1 MSHLSF
7 DTTEAEVKEFFLP
20 LEAESIKL
28 LSRDGQ
34 PMGKANVY
42 FKTHEDAVKAME
54 KDQHDLGTWRV
65 NLYLNSTESGLSAP
79 STEQAKPAKATNKIT
94 FDEGDDTLNETA
106 DNTMNETADD
116 TMNETA
122 DDTMN
127 ETAEADTTSSEK
139 KKFKWDKN
147 IKAALKAADNTLTIK
162 KLLKAIIPKYTE
174 ATGEECQKSEIK
186 EKLEQRLNKSS
197 KFTYEDGT
205 VSIAI
210 PVA

>member
-1 MSHLSF
+1 VEHRVGMSHLSF
-7 DTTEAEVKEFFLP
+7 DTTEAEIKEFFSP
-20 LEAESIKL
+20 LEAESVKVL
-28 LSRDGQ
+28 TRDGQ

-42 FKTHEDAVKAME
+42 FKSHEDAVKAME
-54 KDQHDLGTWRV
+54 KDQQDIGTWRV
-65 NLYLNSTESGLSAP
+65 NLYLNSTEGGLTAP
-79 STEQAKPAKATNKIT
+79 STEQAKPAKAANKIT
-94 FDEGDDTLNETA
+94 FDEG
-106 DNTMNETADD
+106 DD

-127 ETAEADTTSSEK
+127 ETAEADDTTSEK

-147 IKAALKAADNTLTIK
+147 IKAALKAADNTLSIK

>member
-122 DDTMN
+122 EADDT
-127 ETAEADTTSSEK
+127 TSEK

-162 KLLKAIIPKYTE
+162 KLLKAIMPKYTE

-205 VSIAI
+205 VTIAI

>member
-1 MSHLSF
+1 VEHRVGMSHLSF
-7 DTTEAEVKEFFLP
+7 DTTEAEIKEFFSP
-20 LEAESIKL
+20 LEAESVKVL
-28 LSRDGQ
+28 TRDGQ

-42 FKTHEDAVKAME
+42 FKSHEDAVKAME
-54 KDQHDLGTWRV
+54 KDQQDIGTWRV
-65 NLYLNSTESGLSAP
+65 NLYLNSTEGGLTAP
-79 STEQAKPAKATNKIT
+79 STEQTKPAKATNKIT

-106 DNTMNETADD
+106 DD

-127 ETAEADTTSSEK
+127 ETAEADDTTSEK

-147 IKAALKAADNTLTIK
+147 IKAALKAADNTLSIK

>member
-1 MSHLSF
+1 
-7 DTTEAEVKEFFLP
+7 
-20 LEAESIKL
+20 
-28 LSRDGQ
+28 
-34 PMGKANVY
+34 MG
-42 FKTHEDAVKAME
+42 AME

-65 NLYLNSTESGLSAP
+65 NLYLNSTEGGLTAP
-79 STEQAKPAKATNKIT
+79 GTEQAKPPKATNKIT

-106 DNTMNETADD
+106 DD

-122 DDTMN
+122 DD
-127 ETAEADTTSSEK
+127 TSSEK

-147 IKAALKAADNTLTIK
+147 IKAILKAADSSLSLK
-162 KLLKAIIPKYTE
+162 KLLKQIIPKYTE
-174 ATGEECQKSEIK
+174 ATGEACEKSEVK